1 MNGSFASFLLICTL
15 FGIAG
20 GLQGRSKGSSFVL
33 WFLISAC
40 LPLFGF
46 LASVV
51 YPGQRH
57 EQRRQCDGCGRL
69 LPITDT
75 MCMGCGTDLAFPEVR
90 YMPQARGPRPVPAEG
105 LDAGDGPAVPG
116 GPAADP
122 DGDDENPYEQA
133 ALRPAGVLG
142 APAAV
147 AAAPTPAGAS
157 AAADAPAPA
166 GAPATRE

>member
-1 MNGSFASFLLICTL
+1 VDGSFAFFLLICVL

-33 WFLISAC
+33 WFFISAC

-51 YPGQRH
+51 YPGSRH
-57 EQRRQCDGCGRL
+57 EQRRRCDGCGRL

-90 YMPQARGPRPVPAEG
+90 YASAAR
-105 LDAGDGPAVPG
+105 GPAVPQAG
-116 GPAADP
+116 P
-122 DGDDENPYEQA
+122 DGPPAGGDEEANPYEQA
-133 ALRPAGVLG
+133 AL
-142 APAAV
+142 
-147 AAAPTPAGAS
+147 
-157 AAADAPAPA
+157 AADAPAAA
-166 GAPATRE
+166 GASPDRP